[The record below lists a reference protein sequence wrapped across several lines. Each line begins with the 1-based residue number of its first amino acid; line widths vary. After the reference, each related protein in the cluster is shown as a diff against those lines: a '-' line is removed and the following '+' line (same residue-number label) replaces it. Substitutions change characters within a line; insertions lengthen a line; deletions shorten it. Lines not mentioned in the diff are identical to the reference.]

1 MTQRCPEDFLQDM
14 VSYAED
20 ATNFVVDMDFA
31 TFEQDKR
38 TSYVVVRAVEVIG
51 EAAKN
56 IPQPL
61 KDQYPHVPWR
71 SIAGMRD
78 KVIHQYFGVDLQV
91 LWDTVQQDIP
101 PLKTATATHPESAQV
116 LADLIASV

>member
-1 MTQRCPEDFLQDM
+1 MN
-14 VSYAED
+14 YAED
-20 ATNFVVDMDFA
+20 AISFVVGLDFA

-38 TSYVVVRAVEVIG
+38 TSYTVVRAVEVIG

-56 IPQPL
+56 IPQSL
-61 KDQYPHVPWR
+61 KDQYPTVPWR

-91 LWDTVQQDIP
+91 LWDTVQQDLP
-101 PLKTATATHPESAQV
+101 PLRTAIAQV
-116 LADLIASV
+116 LADLTPDL

>member
-1 MTQRCPEDFLQDM
+1 MTPRRPEDFLQDM
-14 VSYAED
+14 VNYAED
-20 ATNFVVDMDFA
+20 AINFVAAMDFA

-38 TSYVVVRAVEVIG
+38 TSYAVVRAVEVIG

-56 IPQPL
+56 IPQSL
-61 KDQYPHVPWR
+61 KDQYSNIPWR

-91 LWDTVQQDIP
+91 LWDTVQQDLP
-101 PLKTATATHPESAQV
+101 PLKTAIAQV
-116 LADLIASV
+116 LADLTSSP

>member
-14 VSYAED
+14 VNYADD
-20 ATNFVVDMDFA
+20 AIAFVADMDFA

-38 TSYVVVRAVEVIG
+38 TEYAVVRAVEIIG

-56 IPQPL
+56 IPQSL
-61 KDQYPHVPWR
+61 KDQYPNIPWR
-71 SIAGMRD
+71 RIAGMRD

-91 LWDTVQQDIP
+91 LWDTVQTDIP
-101 PLKTATATHPESAQV
+101 PLKTAIAQV
-116 LADLIASV
+116 LADLNAEP

>member
-14 VSYAED
+14 VNYAED

-91 LWDTVQQDIP
+91 LWDTLQQDIL

-116 LADLIASV
+116 LADLIAAA

>member
-1 MTQRCPEDFLQDM
+1 MTQRCPEDFLQGM
-14 VSYAED
+14 VNYAED

-38 TSYVVVRAVEVIG
+38 TSYAVVRAVEVIG

-78 KVIHQYFGVDLQV
+78 KVIHRYFGVDLQV

-116 LADLIASV
+116 LADLTSSA

>member
-1 MTQRCPEDFLQDM
+1 MTERRPEDFLQDM
-14 VSYAED
+14 VNYADD
-20 ATNFVVDMDFA
+20 ATTFIVDMEFA

-38 TSYVVVRAVEVIG
+38 TVYAVVRAIEVVG

-56 IPQPL
+56 IPPSL
-61 KDQYPHVPWR
+61 KEQYPNIPWR

-101 PLKTATATHPESAQV
+101 PLRTAIAQV
-116 LADLIASV
+116 LEDLTSSS

>member
-1 MTQRCPEDFLQDM
+1 MTPRNVEDFLQDM
-14 VSYAED
+14 VNYADD
-20 ATNFVVDMDFA
+20 ATSFVDGLDFA

-38 TSYVVVRAVEVIG
+38 TTYAVVRAVEVIG

-56 IPQPL
+56 IPQAIR
-61 KDQYPHVPWR
+61 DRYPHVPWK

-101 PLKTATATHPESAQV
+101 PLKTAISQV
-116 LADLIASV
+116 LVDLTSSSP

>member
-1 MTQRCPEDFLQDM
+1 MTERRSEDFLQDR
-14 VSYAED
+14 VNYADD
-20 ATNFVVDMDFA
+20 ATNFVADVDFA

-38 TSYVVVRAVEVIG
+38 THYAVVRAVEVIG

-56 IPQPL
+56 IPQSL
-61 KDQYPHVPWR
+61 KDQYPNIAWR

-101 PLKTATATHPESAQV
+101 PLKTAMRVKSSPT
-116 LADLIASV
+116 

>member
-1 MTQRCPEDFLQDM
+1 MTPRSAADFLQDM
-14 VSYAED
+14 VNYADD
-20 ATNFVVDMDFA
+20 ATNFVAGMDFA

-38 TSYVVVRAVEVIG
+38 TSYAVVRAVEVIG

-56 IPQPL
+56 IPQTL
-61 KDQYPHVPWR
+61 KDQYPNIPWR

-78 KVIHQYFGVDLQV
+78 KVIHQYFGVDFQV

-101 PLKTATATHPESAQV
+101 PLRIAIAQV
-116 LADLIASV
+116 LTDLTSSP

>member
-1 MTQRCPEDFLQDM
+1 MTERRPEDFLQDM
-14 VSYAED
+14 VNYADD
-20 ATNFVVDMDFA
+20 ATNFVADLDFA

-38 TSYVVVRAVEVIG
+38 THYAVVRAVEVIG

-56 IPQPL
+56 IPQSL
-61 KDQYPHVPWR
+61 KDQYPNIAWR

-91 LWDTVQQDIP
+91 LWDTVHQDIP
-101 PLKTATATHPESAQV
+101 PLKTAIAQV
-116 LADLIASV
+116 LADLTASP

>member
-14 VSYAED
+14 VNYAED

-38 TSYVVVRAVEVIG
+38 TSYAVVRAVEVIG
-51 EAAKN
+51 ETAKN

-116 LADLIASV
+116 LADLTSSA

>member
-1 MTQRCPEDFLQDM
+1 VTQRRPEDFLQDM
-14 VSYAED
+14 VNYADD
-20 ATNFVVDMDFA
+20 ATNFVADLDFA

-38 TSYVVVRAVEVIG
+38 THYAVVRAVEVIG

-56 IPQPL
+56 IPQSL
-61 KDQYPHVPWR
+61 KAQYPNIAWR

-91 LWDTVQQDIP
+91 LWDTVHQDIP
-101 PLKTATATHPESAQV
+101 PLKAAIAQV
-116 LADLIASV
+116 LADLTASP

>member
-1 MTQRCPEDFLQDM
+1 MTQRRPEDFLQDM
-14 VSYAED
+14 VNYAED
-20 ATNFVVDMDFA
+20 ATSFIADIDFA

-38 TSYVVVRAVEVIG
+38 TTYAVVRAVEVVG

-56 IPQPL
+56 IPQSL

-71 SIAGMRD
+71 SIAGMYD

-101 PLKTATATHPESAQV
+101 PLKAAISQV
-116 LADLIASV
+116 LADLASSP

>member
-14 VSYAED
+14 VNYAED

-61 KDQYPHVPWR
+61 KDQYPHVLWR

-78 KVIHQYFGVDLQV
+78 KVTHQYFGVDLQV

-116 LADLIASV
+116 LADLIAAA